1 MSKLQLAKHIT
12 LTGDGRLL
20 IDGEEFGYY
29 LAEEDITA
37 RVGRH
42 VTKVTVTILAE
53 GFDYEP
59 KRDA

>member
-12 LTGDGRLL
+12 LTGDGRLF
-20 IDGEEFGYY
+20 IDGEELGYF

-42 VTKVTVTILAE
+42 MIKVT
-53 GFDYEP
+53 DYEP